1 MQEYSDFENE
11 RIYNYFTRSVDSI
24 MDRTDMI
31 DYTVGPIFKNNDVL
45 SATLNCNIK
54 KPRSPFELDSYIAY
68 IGGWSHQSLYARRA
82 RYYCTIDTKYNNI
95 VIKDP
100 CDKGKLKFK
109 GKIDMDLKFSD
120 FVYGKVKKGILK
132 IPFKL

>member
-24 MDRTDMI
+24 KDRTDMI
-31 DYTVGPIFKNNDVL
+31 DYTVGPIFKNGVVL
-45 SATLNCNIK
+45 SASLNCNIK
-54 KPRSPFELDSYIAY
+54 KPSSPFEFGSFMHSWLHAI
-68 IGGWSHQSLYARRA
+68 RA
-82 RYYCTIDTKYNNI
+82 HYYCTIDTKYNNI

-100 CDKGKLKFK
+100 YEGKVKFK
-109 GKIDMDLKFSD
+109 GKINTNLKFSD

>member
-24 MDRTDMI
+24 KDKTDMI
-31 DYTVGPIFKNNDVL
+31 DYTVGPIFKNDGIL
-45 SATLNCNIK
+45 SASLNCNIK
-54 KPRSPFELDSYIAY
+54 NPSSPFELGSFMRSWLHAI
-68 IGGWSHQSLYARRA
+68 RA
-82 RYYCTIDTKYNNI
+82 HYYCTIDTKYNNI

-100 CDKGKLKFK
+100 YEGKIKFK
-109 GKIDMDLKFSD
+109 GKINMNLKFSD

>member
-24 MDRTDMI
+24 KDKTDMI
-31 DYTVGPIFKNNDVL
+31 DYTVGPIFKNDSIL
-45 SATLNCNIK
+45 SASLNCNIK
-54 KPRSPFELDSYIAY
+54 KSSSPYDFDYFMSRWLHAIQT
-68 IGGWSHQSLYARRA
+68 H
-82 RYYCTIDTKYNNI
+82 YYCTIDTKYNNI

-100 CDKGKLKFK
+100 YEGKIKFK
-109 GKIDMDLKFSD
+109 GKINMNLKFSD

>member
-1 MQEYSDFENE
+1 MHNYSDFENE

-24 MDRTDMI
+24 KDRTDML
-31 DYTVGPIFKNNDVL
+31 DYTVGPIFKNGDVL
-45 SATLNCNIK
+45 SASLNCNIK
-54 KPRSPFELDSYIAY
+54 KPRSPFECDFY
-68 IGGWSHQSLYARRA
+68 IGSLLHQSLYAIRTH
-82 RYYCTIDTKYNNI
+82 YYCTIDTKYNNI

-100 CDKGKLKFK
+100 CDEGKVKFK
-109 GKIDMDLKFSD
+109 GKINMDLKFSD

>member
-11 RIYNYFTRSVDSI
+11 RIYSYFTRSVDSI
-24 MDRTDMI
+24 KDRTDMI
-31 DYTVGPIFKNNDVL
+31 DYTLGPIFKNGVVL
-45 SATLNCNIK
+45 SASLNCNIK
-54 KPRSPFELDSYIAY
+54 NPSSPFDLDSIL
-68 IGGWSHQSLYARRA
+68 GGWSRRSLFAKRA
-82 RYYCTIDTKYNNI
+82 HYYCTIDTKYNNI

-100 CDKGKLKFK
+100 HEGKVKFK
-109 GKIDMDLKFSD
+109 GKINTNLKFSD